1 MRDAAGQCHRSALVF
16 EDRAVRALDKFLHM
30 DYAHRLNFTH
40 EYLMATKKSSATLEA
55 LHAQIAELQSQA
67 EAIRKEE
74 IAGVIAKMKVA
85 IEHYGITAADLG
97 LKPTRAAKGTASPF
111 AVKTRKNG
119 VSSKAARAFKY
130 ADDQGNKWVGMG
142 KRPHWFTAALAAGKT
157 PEDLLAK

>member
-1 MRDAAGQCHRSALVF
+1 
-16 EDRAVRALDKFLHM
+16 
-30 DYAHRLNFTH
+30 
-40 EYLMATKKSSATLEA
+40 MATKKSSPSLEA

-74 IAGVIAKMKVA
+74 IAEVIAKMKVA

-97 LKPTRAAKGTASPF
+97 LKATRATKGSATPF
-111 AVKTRKNG
+111 TKKARKNG
-119 VSSKAARAFKY
+119 ASTGPVRVFKY

>member
-1 MRDAAGQCHRSALVF
+1 
-16 EDRAVRALDKFLHM
+16 M
-30 DYAHRLNFTH
+30 DYAYGLPFTH

-55 LHAQIAELQSQA
+55 LHAQIADLQSQA

-74 IAGVIAKMKVA
+74 IAEVIAKMKVA

-97 LKPTRAAKGTASPF
+97 LKGSRAARGSAAPFAAKARKSGASP
-111 AVKTRKNG
+111 
-119 VSSKAARAFKY
+119 KAARAFKY

>member
-1 MRDAAGQCHRSALVF
+1 VRDATGQCHGSVLMF
-16 EDRAVRALDKFLHM
+16 EDRAILALDKLLHM
-30 DYAHRLNFTH
+30 DYAYRLNFTH

-74 IAGVIAKMKVA
+74 IAEVIAKMKVA
-85 IEHYGITAADLG
+85 IDHYGITAADLG
-97 LKPTRAAKGTASPF
+97 LKATRAAKGPTVPF
-111 AVKTRKNG
+111 AAKTRKNG
-119 VSSKAARAFKY
+119 ASTKAARSFKY